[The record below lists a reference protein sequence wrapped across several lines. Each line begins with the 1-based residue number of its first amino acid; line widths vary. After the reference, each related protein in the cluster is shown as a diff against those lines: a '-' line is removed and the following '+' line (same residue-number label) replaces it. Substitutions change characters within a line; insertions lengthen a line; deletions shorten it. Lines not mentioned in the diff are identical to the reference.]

1 MADSKKIVLNGQSY
15 NKIERYGKVAKHFPT
30 SNYSRKKNNSFSNFQ
45 DSTNNNS
52 LNYYSDTAASS
63 SVTKKSK
70 PKRSLSSSP
79 ILHSHYAGAKFSEP
93 PSANVVPLP
102 PEHWCLESSSSANS
116 TPRSTTPED
125 FQNFTTP
132 EIASSTP
139 LSKPKP
145 VTIANMN
152 QSVEL
157 FFKKCTFNHL
167 ESCRDFTESLKTLLN
182 VPV

>member
-15 NKIERYGKVAKHFPT
+15 NKVERYGKIAKQFPT

-45 DSTNNNS
+45 DSTNTNS

-63 SVTKKSK
+63 APNQKKSK

-93 PSANVVPLP
+93 PSANVLPLP
-102 PEHWCLESSSSANS
+102 PEHWCLESSSSNSS

-125 FQNFTTP
+125 FQNFTTE
-132 EIASSTP
+132 EITSSTP
-139 LSKPKP
+139 LSKPLS
-145 VTIANMN
+145 IASMN

-167 ESCRDFTESLKTLLN
+167 ESCRDFTEQLKTLLN